1 MSYRQLAWLLPW
13 SLCAAYAV
21 ACSATGDG
29 QSFDE
34 TSGAGASGTTGS
46 TSTGQG
52 GDDLTTVGSG
62 GGTPTAGGCSADLQD
77 RLDVNGV
84 VIEHCPADQGC
95 FEGVCIPA
103 CEAAAKSQGSI
114 GCEYLATTPPFIE
127 NEAFGSLLDGPC
139 FAVFVANTWGRDAK
153 LSLRYG
159 AQTLDAAP
167 YARIPS
173 GIGASTVYSPLPAA
187 GLPPGEVAV
196 LFLSHKPGSAHP
208 IGTSLQ
214 CPVAPAILQ
223 DTAVHAS
230 GRGQSFEVTSDTP
243 ITAYSILPYG
253 GSVSYLPSAS
263 LLHPR
268 TAWGTNYVAS
278 SPHPQISGQLWLTLV
293 GREDGTTVTLLPGN
307 TLPGG
312 SNVPTAPVNVATTV
326 TLGAGEVVQWLGA
339 DPTGTIVQ
347 SDKPVGAWA
356 GSTYLY
362 VSTATSPSGGGQDSA
377 HQELLPVNALGNR
390 YVGGGLVTRRAS
402 LQPESVLYRL
412 VGVVDGTSL
421 SWDPAPPSGAPLALA
436 PGQVAEFESS
446 TYFSVAS
453 QDADHPFSAFQYM
466 GGANDMDRPGCSP
479 SPPVAGIPCGLGDE
493 EWVTLLPPAQFL
505 SRYVFFTDPTYATT
519 NLVLTRVKGPT
530 GFHDVSVECLGTVSG
545 FAPVGASGEFEVA
558 HVDLYRAGVGVV
570 PACATS
576 RHLATSEGS
585 FGVTVWGT
593 DYYASYAYPAGGNLG
608 TINEVVVPPE
618 PK

>member
-1 MSYRQLAWLLPW
+1 MRSRALLWSLPW
-13 SLCAAYAV
+13 LSGLALAG
-21 ACSATGDG
+21 ACSAEGETKG
-29 QSFDE
+29 FEE
-34 TSGAGASGTTGS
+34 TSGAGASGGGTS
-46 TSTGQG
+46 STGQG

-62 GGTPTAGGCSADLQD
+62 GGNTTSSGCSADLQD
-77 RLDVNGV
+77 RVDANGV
-84 VIEHCPADQGC
+84 VVEHCPPDQGC
-95 FEGVCIPA
+95 FEGACIPA
-103 CEAAAKSQGSI
+103 CEAAASSQGSI
-114 GCEYLATTPPFIE
+114 GCEYLTITPPFIE
-127 NEAFGSLLDGPC
+127 NESSGSMLDGPC

-159 AQTLDAAP
+159 GQVIDAAP

-173 GIGASTVYSPLPAA
+173 GIGVSTVYSPLPDT

-196 LFLSHKPGSAHP
+196 LFLSHKPGAAHP

-214 CPVAPAILQ
+214 CPVTPAVLA
-223 DTAVHAS
+223 DTAVHGS
-230 GRGQSFEVTSDTP
+230 GRGSSFEVTSDTP

-268 TAWGTNYVAS
+268 TAWGTNYLAV
-278 SPHPQISGQLWLTLV
+278 SPHPELTGQLWLTLV
-293 GREDGTTVTLLPGN
+293 GREDGTTVSLLPSAN
-307 TLPGG
+307 LVGG
-312 SNVPTAPVNVATTV
+312 PNVPSAPPNVVTTV

-339 DPTGTIVQ
+339 DPTGTILQ

-362 VSTATSPSGGGQDSA
+362 VATGTSLSGGGQDSA
-377 HQELLPVNALGNR
+377 HQELLPVSSLGNS
-390 YVGGGLVTRRAS
+390 YVGGGVVTRIAS
-402 LQPESVLYRL
+402 MQPESVLYRI

-421 SWDPAPPSGAPLALA
+421 TWDPALPFGAPSLLN
-436 PGQVAEFESS
+436 PGQVVEFESS
-446 TYFSVAS
+446 TYFSVTS
-453 QDADHPFSAFQYM
+453 QDGDHPFSMFQYM

-479 SPPVAGIPCGLGDE
+479 SPPVSGIPCGLGDE

-505 SRYVFFTDPTYATT
+505 RRYVFFTDPTYATT
-519 NLVLTRVKGPT
+519 NLVITRVKGPQ
-530 GFHDVSVECLGTVSG
+530 GFSDVSIECLGTVTG
-545 FAPVGASGEFEVA
+545 FQPVGAAGALEVA
-558 HVDLYRAGVGVV
+558 HVDLYRGGVGAV

-576 RHLATSEGS
+576 RHVATSDGA
-585 FGVTVWGT
+585 FGITVWGT

-608 TINEVVVPPE
+608 TINTVVVPPV